1 METLAG
7 GNAAPANADNTAQ
20 GAATEVDSKV
30 GGPNGDGP
38 APSVPEADT
47 SAPQVKE
54 DPVQKRINELTREKY
69 DNARLADQRGYELE
83 RERTERQRLE
93 SEIAELRKSATSQ
106 VATDTFPTL
115 EQYGYDEGKF
125 QAAVATH
132 IAKITREQGAAAAQ
146 EVIKAERAAEAARRA
161 GETWATKEAEFIKSK
176 PDYVE
181 KVQQARTLPIT
192 QEMQQILQGHDLGP
206 QIAYHLVENREAALA
221 IARLPLATQ
230 LMEVGRIAE
239 RLAAAK
245 AAPKP
250 PVSQAPSPVP
260 KVEGGE
266 APGHVRVDS
275 ADSDAL
281 SDAEWTR
288 RRNAQELAR
297 RRKANS

>member
-1 METLAG
+1 METQ
-7 GNAAPANADNTAQ
+7 AAEIASLPS
-20 GAATEVDSKV
+20 GAEVDSEATIDKT
-30 GGPNGDGP
+30 DGS
-38 APSVPEADT
+38 APSAAETGAANDQAAT
-47 SAPQVKE
+47 PQNPDKQRDSVNERFDKLTRDLYE
-54 DPVQKRINELTREKY
+54 LRSERDRDRFEIDSRNKRI
-69 DNARLADQRGYELE
+69 QELE
-83 RERTERQRLE
+83 AQL
-93 SEIAELRKSATSQ
+93 ATAKPSQ
-106 VATDTFPTL
+106 VAPDKFPTL
-115 EQYGYDEGKF
+115 EEYGYDEGKF